1 MNKPSNKVL
10 LLIITVLLL
19 TNIGVLVYFMKY
31 RQCEPE
37 MVKPKGATDLLQE
50 QVGFSK
56 EQLDQYK
63 KAREQQRELIRPMYE
78 NMRTTKDSLYRLL
91 GDSTVT
97 DARLDTLAGHIGDR
111 QKALDLLTFH
121 QFRELRKIC
130 RPDQRVLYDSM
141 MAQLFY
147 RNAKSFK
154 PNKDEKK

>member
-1 MNKPSNKVL
+1 MNRQSNKVL

-19 TNIGVLVYFMKY
+19 TNIGVLVYFLKY

-37 MVKPKGATDLLQE
+37 AAKPKGATDLLKE
-50 QVGFSK
+50 QVGFSQ
-56 EQLDQYK
+56 EQLDHYK
-63 KAREQQRELIRPMYE
+63 QIREQQRELIRPMYE

-97 DARLDTLAGHIGDR
+97 DGKLDTITSHIGEK
-111 QKALDLLTFH
+111 QKALDLLTFQ

-130 RPDQRVLYDSM
+130 RPDQRTLYDSM
-141 MAQLFY
+141 MVQLFY
-147 RNAKSFK
+147 KNAKSFK